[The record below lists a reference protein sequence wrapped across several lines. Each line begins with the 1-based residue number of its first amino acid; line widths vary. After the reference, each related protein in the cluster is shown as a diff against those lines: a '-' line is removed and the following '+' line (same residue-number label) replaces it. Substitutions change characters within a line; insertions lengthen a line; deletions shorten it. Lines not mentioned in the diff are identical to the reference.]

1 MVNLQ
6 KPVSNYIG
14 DCKLL
19 INNSLNDENI
29 KQTVGQF
36 GYTEPKLTEG
46 QTLLGTV
53 ETLQQNQSKEYG
65 EQYQAKSELD
75 IKRKQT
81 HGGYMDLITICRIA
95 LRDDVGAQQGLGLN
109 QTRKASYSGW
119 LAQALLFCNNLIA
132 NPDYTLKLEQFGQNI
147 EKIQTIKT
155 AILETQVLNEK
166 YNSEKGEAQQ
176 ATKDRDKKID
186 ELNQWISDYTK
197 IVRIALKDRPQ
208 LLEKLGILVRS

>member
-1 MVNLQ
+1 MIKSKEGINEIVAD
-6 KPVSNYIG
+6 S
-14 DCKLL
+14 KLL
-19 INNSLNDENI
+19 INNSINDENI

-53 ETLQQNQSKEYG
+53 EALQQNQSKEYG
-65 EQYQAKSELD
+65 EQYQAKSELNT
-75 IKRKQT
+75 KRKHT
-81 HGGYMDLITICRIA
+81 HGNYMDLITICRIA
-95 LRDDVGAQQGLGLN
+95 LRDDLGAQQGLGLN

-119 LAQALLFCNNLIA
+119 LAQALLFCNNLMS
-132 NPDYTLKLEQFGQNI
+132 NPDYTLKLEQFGQSI
-147 EKIQTIKT
+147 EKIQAIKT
-155 AILETQVLNEK
+155 AVLETQVLNEK

-186 ELNQWISDYTK
+186 ELNQWVSDYTK
-197 IVRIALKDRPQ
+197 IVRIALKNSPQ